1 LTDSDIAAPAYRRI
15 GVPLMLGLI
24 LLPIVFYW
32 FLWRQGYSTA
42 ARVGAGVYLVLGLAL
57 WLVRIIQP

>member
-1 LTDSDIAAPAYRRI
+1 
-15 GVPLMLGLI
+15 MLGLI

-42 ARVGAGVYLVLGLAL
+42 ARIGAGVYLVLGLAL